1 MADDAHDPAREL
13 AHVAARY
20 RLRLHGQRFRGALGA
35 QRARHAGGALEF
47 LDFRDYVPGDDV
59 RHVDWHGYARSE
71 QLRVRQFEAE
81 VSPRVD
87 VVVDTSPSMG
97 VTAEKLEA
105 TQALARAFVAWAR
118 HDGAPGRL
126 VALGGDAID
135 DGELAVALSPA
146 AVAVPGAAAPAP
158 PRVTL
163 RSGGVRVLVTDA
175 LWPESPRALLQRLA
189 AGASHFVCVQLLDP
203 WELLPRADEALT
215 LVDCETGQ
223 RLERRLDAAA
233 LAGYRE
239 RLQRLHDELRAIVLG
254 AGGVFAQLAAAP
266 LATMCERDLLAAGVL
281 ELA

>member
-1 MADDAHDPAREL
+1 MAEAANDPARGL
-13 AHVAARY
+13 ADVAARY

-59 RHVDWHGYARSE
+59 RHVDWHGYARNE

-87 VVVDTSPSMG
+87 VVVDGSPSMT
-97 VTAEKLEA
+97 VTREKADA
-105 TQALARAFVAWAR
+105 TRALARAFVAWAR

-126 VALGGDAID
+126 FELGGDALD
-135 DGELAVALSPA
+135 AESFA
-146 AVAVPGAAAPAP
+146 PGGGVAAPAL
-158 PRVTL
+158 PRLPL

-175 LWPESPRALLQRLA
+175 LWPESPRAVVHGLA

-203 WELLPRADEALT
+203 WELLPRAGDALT

-223 RLERRLDAAA
+223 RLERRLDAAQ

-239 RLQRLHDELRAIVLG
+239 RLQRLHDELRATVLG

-266 LATMCERDLLAAGVL
+266 LAVMCERDLLAAGVL